1 MTTFN
6 LSPWQNTCLFTDGN
20 KASVCV
26 SSDGWSD
33 VLRRPIPN
41 TATTEKLKLVCHSV
55 QQDGGRDSGYSR
67 AQDRKIRRSSAM
79 ARSGFGRDG
88 TLRHLGLDAAAIA
101 RAPAHSARHC
111 PADCDASP
119 ATDRRPPCRSLPVR
133 ACRLPACP
141 ASVFACLL
149 RGQAG
154 QLRPCPDATHRDV
167 PWRVAGVRHYR
178 NSIEEPSHRM
188 AHSASACPAAESAQ
202 CEGRHHG
209 GTMMMASR
217 WDPAAPA

>member
-1 MTTFN
+1 M
-6 LSPWQNTCLFTDGN
+6 
-20 KASVCV
+20 
-26 SSDGWSD
+26 
-33 VLRRPIPN
+33 LRRPIPN

-149 RGQAG
+149 CGQAG
-154 QLRPCPDATHRDV
+154 PHSPRTTSRDAPGRA
-167 PWRVAGVRHYR
+167 AGVTVSVYGVCTDSVYGAIRPAPKPARRPLTYKTAR
-178 NSIEEPSHRM
+178 TTNRRWGR
-188 AHSASACPAAESAQ
+188 PAAEAAQ
-202 CEGRHHG
+202 CEGRRYG
-209 GTMMMASR
+209 GATAAMMMASPWKPSHQ
-217 WDPAAPA
+217 WDPAA